1 MENYQFYLRSGNEP
15 NSKGWGSHS
24 FLRHYDAMR
33 KKLDMRFTSYQ
44 MPFDMS
50 RETFLITARKTTFSF
65 CGCPKKMVFVNKLRW
80 NMIFLVLPG
89 KMIYLFPENMILTPR
104 RKMKDD
110 LSQKNTWKYDIFFR
124 CSEKMVFSK
133 KLQRH
138 MTFLVLSG
146 KMVFFPPKTWYQEI
160 HGNMIFSV
168 YTSRC
173 YKGGVMP
180 FRQKENQKWSSP
192 AKILLKLIDI
202 LHWHPRKGPSNYLDL
217 YGDLYRRFHILL
229 SSKKN
234 PGILIYRTKVWLLVQ
249 SIRLEIFYNEAS
261 SIPCTIQPLG
271 AVFGGALERQSRK
284 LFVH

>member
-1 MENYQFYLRSGNEP
+1 
-15 NSKGWGSHS
+15 
-24 FLRHYDAMR
+24 
-33 KKLDMRFTSYQ
+33 
-44 MPFDMS
+44 
-50 RETFLITARKTTFSF
+50 
-65 CGCPKKMVFVNKLRW
+65 
-80 NMIFLVLPG
+80 
-89 KMIYLFPENMILTPR
+89 
-104 RKMKDD
+104 MKDD

-202 LHWHPRKGPSNYLDL
+202 LHWHPRKGPSNYLHL

-229 SSKKN
+229 SSEKN

-249 SIRLEIFYNEAS
+249 FIRLEIFYNEAS